1 MKLVSYIVGSE
12 ARWLTETF
20 PTDKRKIPYLL
31 FVKLRAWILS
41 PFIQEYWVDS
51 DYLVQFIHKFKKNA
65 KTRVVADTI
74 KYSTKYPKIKHD
86 GFNVMYYY
94 PKNEYNKIYC
104 QWVYGK
110 DIIDRLISLHPEYN
124 WVKIDGSQDLS
135 KEFPLI
141 DVYIRPNRHDGA
153 SRLVQECTIQN
164 IPVLHT
170 QCNPQLEDFD
180 NFLRQHYEY

>member
-1 MKLVSYIVGSE
+1 MKIVAYIVGSE
-12 ARWLTETF
+12 ARWMVKTF
-20 PTDKRKIPYLL
+20 PTDFRKIPYIT
-31 FVKLRAWILS
+31 FVKVRAWLCK
-41 PFIQEYWVDS
+41 PFIQEYWTDS
-51 DYLVQFIHKFKKNA
+51 EYLLKFIYQFKPNA
-65 KTRVVADTI
+65 KTRVVIDEL
-74 KYSTKYPKIKHD
+74 KYTEKCRKKKHT
-86 GFNVMYYY
+86 GFNVLYYY
-94 PKNEYNKIYC
+94 PKKEYNKTYC
-104 QWVYGK
+104 RWVYGK

-124 WVKIDGSQDLS
+124 WVRIDGSQDLS

-141 DVYIRPNRHDGA
+141 DVYIRPNRHDGT